1 MKQFI
6 LSLALV
12 NMQFVVTAQSDTLQS
27 ESKHSLALGIN
38 SKDGAFAR
46 VTPDDSTKKSSPLVI
61 NTQRK
66 KISIKVESRDWA
78 SEADSIK
85 DLLKNLRTER
95 RNQFAYWAGIDI
107 GANLLLGANGSTSF
121 SQDAKF
127 MELQEANSRF
137 FAINFFER
145 KFEFGTNHV
154 GLLTGLGWE
163 FTNYRLSNNYRLQF
177 AQDST
182 YGVFLQSPDL
192 LKNKLRQSGFR
203 MPLMLEFNTKRSR
216 IPTEEEVMTAARDTV
231 GGNKPKS
238 FHPDNKHNFHIA
250 VGAVG
255 TWYYDSMY
263 KVKYRDEGQNFKER
277 DKGDHNLLPYRLA
290 AAVRIGY
297 GSLNLFAEYAL
308 TPLFEHNKG
317 PVLTPFTVGLTI
329 VGFN

>member
-1 MKQFI
+1 MKNLI
-6 LSLALV
+6 LSLALLTAPFAV
-12 NMQFVVTAQSDTLQS
+12 RAQSDTLQG
-27 ESKHSLALGIN
+27 ENKHSLALGIS
-38 SKDGAFAR
+38 SKEGAFAR
-46 VTPDDSTKKSSPLVI
+46 VIPDDSTKKSSPIVI

-66 KISIKVESRDWA
+66 KITIKVESRNWA

-85 DLLKNLRTER
+85 DLLKDLRTER

-107 GANLLLGANGSTSF
+107 GANLLLGTNGSTSF
-121 SQDAKF
+121 GQNAKF
-127 MELQEANSRF
+127 MELEEANSRF

-163 FTNYRLSNNYRLQF
+163 FTNYRLSNNYQLQF

-182 YGVFLQSPDL
+182 FGVFMETPDL

-216 IPTEEEVMTAARDTV
+216 IPTEEEVIAAARDTV
-231 GGNKPKS
+231 GGKKPKS

-250 VGAVG
+250 IGAVG
-255 TWYYDSMY
+255 SWYYDSMY
-263 KVKYRDEGQNFKER
+263 KVKYRDEGRTIKER

-317 PVLTPFTVGLTI
+317 PELTPFTVGLTI

>member
-1 MKQFI
+1 MIF
-6 LSLALV
+6 STSFSAV
-12 NMQFVVTAQSDTLQS
+12 AQADTLQGL
-27 ESKHSLALGIN
+27 EKRSLSLGIN
-38 SKDGAFAR
+38 SKEGAYAR
-46 VTPDDSTKKSSPLVI
+46 VDRTDSTKKSSPLVI

-66 KISIKVESRDWA
+66 KITIGIEPRDWA

-85 DLLKNLRTER
+85 DLLKDLRTER
-95 RNQFAYWAGIDI
+95 RNEFAYWAGIDI
-107 GANLLLGANGSTSF
+107 GANLLLGSNGSTSF
-121 SQDAKF
+121 PQDAKF
-127 MELQEANSRF
+127 MELEEANSRF

-145 KFEFGTNHV
+145 KFEFGSNHV

-177 AQDST
+177 DQDST
-182 YGVFLQSPDL
+182 YGVFMETPDL
-192 LKNKLRQSGFR
+192 RKNKLRQSGFR

-216 IPTEEEVMTAARDTV
+216 IPTEEEVMAAARDTL
-231 GGNKPKS
+231 GGKKPKS

-250 VGAVG
+250 IGAVG
-255 TWYYDSMY
+255 SWYYDSMY
-263 KVKYRDEGQNFKER
+263 KVKYREEGRTVKER
-277 DKGDHNLLPYRLA
+277 NKGEHNLLPYRLA

-317 PVLTPFTVGLTI
+317 PELTPFTVGLTI